1 METTILMEHVDI
13 SNEIVNEHNKLTIQI
28 SQMNIIIIIIIATKW
43 KRFSWNFEF
52 KSALLLF

>member
-28 SQMNIIIIIIIATKW
+28 SQMNIIIIIIIATK
-43 KRFSWNFEF
+43 
-52 KSALLLF
+52 

>member
-1 METTILMEHVDI
+1 
-13 SNEIVNEHNKLTIQI
+13 
-28 SQMNIIIIIIIATKW
+28 MNIIIIIIIATKW